1 MIGALVRLLG
11 KPLLKFVANPLMK
24 VIKYAGK
31 SIFGG
36 LLGRGMVGKLLG
48 GALGKVLGTGL
59 FGGIAS
65 MLTTAAS
72 ASGLS
77 EDQLA
82 PQLSQAATKDK
93 IRYYEKQVKDFKPK
107 RGRPKQGEPTND
119 EKLDELNFN
128 LDQSKKE
135 LSTKEAAEKQKSFNK
150 NTIVDSVGTVLGVLS
165 VVPGLI
171 TNAVGN
177 LFGSKEEQPQE
188 QPDLP
193 DLEDE
198 GEQEETQQESS
209 SIGKNIGGIAGGL
222 LGSIFGGP
230 LLGGTVGYF
239 AGNTL
244 GGLVDKFIDGNKDNQ
259 EIVKQDKI
267 KPKEQEQLTETVKL
281 NNPTMLSQ
289 PQPQKFTQVVKQ
301 DEIKQPNRVV
311 DTPETVEEQIR
322 KYKEMRKSIPKTEEE
337 IEETRKRQAVRAH
350 LEETNKKLAARNA
363 TIIHP
368 IKETVVIQNSSIL
381 DKYKTSRG

>member
-1 MIGALVRLLG
+1 MIGAIVKLLG
-11 KPLLKFVANPLMK
+11 KPLLKFVAKPLMK
-24 VIKYAGK
+24 VVKFAGK

-36 LLGRGMVGKLLG
+36 LLGRGMVGRLLG
-48 GALGKVLGTGL
+48 GVLGKVLGTGL

-65 MLTTAAS
+65 ILTNTAS

-107 RGRPKQGEPTND
+107 LGRPKQGEPTN
-119 EKLDELNFN
+119 EERLNELNFN
-128 LDQSKKE
+128 LDQAKKE

-150 NTIVDSVGTVLGVLS
+150 NTITDSIGTVLGVLS

-171 TNAVGN
+171 TTSISN

-193 DLEDE
+193 DLNDE
-198 GEQEETQQESS
+198 GEQEQTQSESS
-209 SIGKNIGGIAGGL
+209 NIGKNIGGIAGGL
-222 LGSIFGGP
+222 LGSVFGGP
-230 LLGGTVGYF
+230 LLGGTLGYF
-239 AGNTL
+239 AGNAL

-259 EIVKQDKI
+259 EVIQQNDVK
-267 KPKEQEQLTETVKL
+267 PVEQEKLTEPVKL
-281 NNPTMLSQ
+281 NNPTMLAQQ
-289 PQPQKFTQVVKQ
+289 PQQFTQVVQ
-301 DEIKQPNRVV
+301 QNEVKQPNRII
-311 DTPETVEEQIR
+311 DKPESTEDQIK
-322 KYKEMRKSIPKTEEE
+322 KYKALRKQSMTDEE
-337 IEETRKRQAVRAH
+337 IESRNQRNSIKDH
-350 LEETNKKLAARNA
+350 LAKVNDPNRDKSQL
-363 TIIHP
+363 IITP
-368 IKETVVIQNSSIL
+368 IKETVIVQNSSIL